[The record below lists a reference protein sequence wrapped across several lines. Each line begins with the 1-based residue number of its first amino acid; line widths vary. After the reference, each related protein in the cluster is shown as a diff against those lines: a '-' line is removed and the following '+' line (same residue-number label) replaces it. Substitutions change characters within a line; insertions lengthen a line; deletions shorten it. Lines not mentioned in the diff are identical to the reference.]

1 MDHLMGVTVTFCAC
15 VGPVLDN
22 RGGWVGGGGD
32 KRPRGES
39 WSSSGDRPFF
49 FLLLVTSPEC
59 EEHKLMRKHSFF
71 FFSFFL
77 GPHVSW
83 LPSQTHTGQNMKEG
97 L

>member
-15 VGPVLDN
+15 VGPLLDN
-22 RGGWVGGGGD
+22 RGGGGIKGQE
-32 KRPRGES
+32 ES
-39 WSSSGDRPFF
+39 LGLPQGTDLFF

-71 FFSFFL
+71 L
-77 GPHVSW
+77 GGGGAHVSW
-83 LPSQTHTGQNMKEG
+83 LPSQTHTGPNMKEG